1 MQQLQ
6 HKQFT
11 TIPTGRQVWNELS
24 ALPIR
29 YCYVP
34 MSAGFTAIGKV
45 SDKIRPWFKRQ
56 EA

>member
-11 TIPTGRQVWNELS
+11 TLPAGRQVWNEQS
-24 ALPIR
+24 SLPIR

-34 MSAGFTAIGKV
+34 LGSGFTAIGKMN
-45 SDKIRPWFKRQ
+45 SDRKRPWIER
-56 EA
+56 